1 MNKRGSRLDFFS
13 QSCRSIAILALLSLA
28 PVTIAQA
35 QQVRAPDTST
45 PGKAPDVEIRPRGQQ
60 MPRDVKY
67 SAWRK
72 LCFKVPDAKML
83 CRTTINGTWDTGQIA
98 VRVDLIEREGDGG
111 ARVQIYLPVGLYL
124 PPGVKLTVDS
134 GPPFWV
140 PYVWCLTNAC
150 VAATL
155 AEPELIREMEGGRL
169 LTLEVVDSNILTVA
183 SSMPLDNLATVRNG
197 APAQIFQQSLD
208 NE

>member
-1 MNKRGSRLDFFS
+1 MIKQGSRSSLFS

-28 PVTIAQA
+28 TVAVAEA
-35 QQVRAPDTST
+35 QQVHAPDTST
-45 PGKAPDVEIRPRGQQ
+45 PGKAPDAEIRPRGQQ

-67 SAWRK
+67 SAWQK

-83 CRTTINGTWDTGQIA
+83 CRTTINGTWETGQIA
-98 VRVDLIEREGDGG
+98 VRLDVIEREGDGG

-124 PPGVKLTVDS
+124 QPGVKLTVDG

>member
-1 MNKRGSRLDFFS
+1 MQKQRSLMCSRS
-13 QSCRSIAILALLSLA
+13 VRPMVVLALLSFA
-28 PVTIAQA
+28 AMTFAHA
-35 QQVRAPDTST
+35 QQALPPAGYAPR
-45 PGKAPDVEIRPRGQQ
+45 KAPDVEVGPRGHG
-60 MPRDVKY
+60 MPRDIKY

-72 LCFKVPDAKML
+72 LCFRVPDAKML
-83 CRTTINGTWDTGQIA
+83 CRTTISGTWDTGQIA
-98 VRVDLIEREGDGG
+98 VRVDLIEREGDSA

-124 PPGVKLTVDS
+124 QPGAKLTVDD

-155 AEPELIREMEGGRL
+155 AEPELIREMQSGRL

-183 SSMPLDNLATVRNG
+183 SSMPLDQFATARNG
-197 APAQIFQQSLD
+197 APAQIFEQSLD
-208 NE
+208 DE

>member
-1 MNKRGSRLDFFS
+1 M
-13 QSCRSIAILALLSLA
+13 AVLALLSLA
-28 PVTIAQA
+28 PETFARA
-35 QQVRAPDTST
+35 QQVRPPDTSN
-45 PGKAPDVEIRPRGQQ
+45 PRKAPDVEVAPRGQRL
-60 MPRDVKY
+60 PRDIKY

-72 LCFKVPDAKML
+72 LCFKVPDAKTL
-83 CRTTINGTWDTGQIA
+83 CRTTVSGTWDTGQIA
-98 VRVDLIEREGDGG
+98 VRVDLIEREGDSG
-111 ARVQIYLPVGLYL
+111 ARVQMYLPVGLYL
-124 PPGVKLTVDS
+124 QPGVKLTVDD

-155 AEPELIREMEGGRL
+155 AEPELIREMENGRL

-183 SSMPLDNLATVRNG
+183 SSMPLDQFATVRNG
-197 APAQIFQQSLD
+197 PPAQIFEQSLD

>member
-1 MNKRGSRLDFFS
+1 MDKQGSRLGLFS
-13 QSCRSIAILALLSLA
+13 QSCRSLAILALLSPA
-28 PVTIAQA
+28 PVAIVQA
-35 QQVRAPDTST
+35 QQVRPPDTST

-67 SAWRK
+67 SAWFK

-111 ARVQIYLPVGLYL
+111 TRVQLYLPVGLYL
-124 PPGVKLTVDS
+124 QPGVKLTVDN

-183 SSMPLDNLATVRNG
+183 SSMALDNFAAVRNG
-197 APAQIFQQSLD
+197 APTQIFQQSLD